1 MDAYYWQSNHQ
12 TAQTSITNNGR
23 NTKANNKWKANIKAK
38 KKQEVDEIWI
48 KAQTNKTATTRAD
61 REEDQPAENQ
71 ENSEKTKVY
80 ITQTKDSKQA
90 IRPLWKQVLRP
101 LPEYN

>member
-1 MDAYYWQSNHQ
+1 MDAYYRQRNHQ
-12 TAQTSITNNGR
+12 IVQTNITNNRR

-38 KKQEVDEIWI
+38 EKQEVDEIWN
-48 KAQTNKTATTRAD
+48 KDQTNKTATTRAE

-71 ENSEKTKVY
+71 ENSEKTKTY

-90 IRPLWKQVLRP
+90 IRPLWSKF
-101 LPEYN
+101 